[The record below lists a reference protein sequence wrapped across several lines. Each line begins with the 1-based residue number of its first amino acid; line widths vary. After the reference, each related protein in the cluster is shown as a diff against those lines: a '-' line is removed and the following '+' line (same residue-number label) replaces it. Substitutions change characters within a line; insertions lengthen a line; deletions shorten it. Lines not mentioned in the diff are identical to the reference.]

1 MKKLFF
7 MMTILCVVA
16 TTTVFSSV
24 TDIHASSFDIEDLH
38 DDGSITISTDIPDV
52 FIEQHSSGKTGNVKL
67 VGKDWNRFNVS
78 VGQLDGHVSIQ
89 VELKEEQQSNQ
100 TKQIHAELHIV
111 LPKDFQQGSLYVDT
125 YAGDCKITSAIACS
139 DLGLSTYSGTIGTL
153 VIDVSEQA
161 VLTTYSGSITGR
173 ALSART
179 ITLSTASGNIKF
191 NRLDVGRNG
200 TFEAQSMSGNVEI
213 NDMVAYHVKIDSI
226 SGCVKCNIPKHFNGP
241 VVARTVAGKIQNNYQ
256 NLPEATIQTVHEDQN
271 TSNDFL
277 YISTITGAITITK

>member
-1 MKKLFF
+1 VKKLFF

-111 LPKDFQQGSLYVDT
+111 LPENFQQSSLFVHT
-125 YAGDCKITSAIACS
+125 HAGDCKIASNIACS
-139 DLGLSTYSGTIGTL
+139 ELVVSTYSGTIETFK
-153 VIDVSEQA
+153 IDVNEQA
-161 VLTTYSGSITGR
+161 ALTTYSGSITGR

-179 ITLSTASGNIKF
+179 ISLSTASGTIKF
-191 NRLDVGRNG
+191 NRLDVGRDG
-200 TFEAQSMSGNVEI
+200 IFEAQSMSGNIEI
-213 NDMVAYHVKIDSI
+213 NDMVAYQFKIDSI
-226 SGCVKCNIPKHFNGP
+226 SGCVKCNIPKEFYGP